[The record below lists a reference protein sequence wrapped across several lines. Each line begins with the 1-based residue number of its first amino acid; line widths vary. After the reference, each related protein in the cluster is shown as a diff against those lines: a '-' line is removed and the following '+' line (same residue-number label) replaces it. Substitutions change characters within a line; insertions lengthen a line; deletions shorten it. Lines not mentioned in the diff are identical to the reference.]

1 MRTPLRYYRV
11 SGPVIAVWALGV
23 FALLLA
29 VAIAG
34 ALPIGE
40 RLAMFLPL

>member
-11 SGPVIAVWALGV
+11 SGLVIAVWALG
-23 FALLLA
+23 ALGLLLA

-34 ALPIGE
+34 TLPIGE
-40 RLAMFLPL
+40 RLAMFLPQ